1 MFESVI
7 VLKIMIMIMR
17 TLRMTMTMTTP
28 TSSWPLVNWRTSLP
42 SGWVVC
48 QVRVWL
54 YRYLGE
60 EEREE
65 KKEEGEGEE

>member
-1 MFESVI
+1 MMMVRH
-7 VLKIMIMIMR
+7 LRMMMMI